1 MAGSDPKK
9 HLLTLIRDFASEKSQ
24 GERRVVGLKKRIEE
38 LRLELEAENFE
49 REEAKQF
56 KETIEQELKGYEVE
70 LALNN
75 TAFQALESR
84 ISLIHNEI
92 STVGAEVEALKKEQE
107 SLRDGF
113 IVQMFELNDKI
124 RTFHKSI
131 AFNLQEDDSF
141 GTAAVSE
148 ADHNFSKKVVPEVAL
163 KALEDKIAEVVSQT
177 AREEELY
184 QEEEKIQKQV
194 QLELID
200 LERKVSL
207 MEMIAY
213 ETGSLQDLT
222 RYPWFSPYGD
232 Y

>member
-1 MAGSDPKK
+1 MEGSDPKK

-24 GERRVVGLKKRIEE
+24 GERRVVGLKKRIEK

-49 REEAKQF
+49 REEAKQL

-92 STVGAEVEALKKEQE
+92 STVGAEVEALK
-107 SLRDGF
+107 LITCYG
-113 IVQMFELNDKI
+113 

-148 ADHNFSKKVVPEVAL
+148 ADHNFSKKGVPEVAL
-163 KALEDKIAEVVSQT
+163 KTLEDKIAEVVSQT

-207 MEMIAY
+207 MEMIAD

-222 RYPWFSPYGD
+222 RYPC
-232 Y
+232 